1 MNADEEA
8 ERRLQKALERAGA
21 RDPRE
26 FYRDELKRLR
36 DVQPEAYRTAVQHYQ
51 EKLIP
56 SIARGEREP
65 LGAWLEYGALLARLQ
80 APGRTVAID
89 ESGLASSWEEGW
101 SASLILHLPDDR
113 REMARL
119 VGLPPE
125 PTPAQRA
132 AYDLLVAGRLEAPSS

>member
-1 MNADEEA
+1 MSGKKEA
-8 ERRLQKALERAGA
+8 ERRFQEALQAAGA

-36 DVQPEAYRTAVQHYQ
+36 EIKPEAYHTAVQHYQ

-56 SIARGEREP
+56 SIAGGEREP

-89 ESGLASSWEEGW
+89 KSGRATNWEEGW
-101 SASLILHLPDDR
+101 TPGLILHLPDDR
-113 REMARL
+113 REVARL

-132 AYDLLVAGRLEAPSS
+132 AYDLLVAGRLEVP

>member
-1 MNADEEA
+1 MSDDGEA
-8 ERRLQKALERAGA
+8 ERRFQNALQAAGA

-36 DVQPEAYRTAVQHYQ
+36 GHNPDAYRTAVQHYQ

-56 SIARGEREP
+56 SIAGGECEP

-80 APGRTVAID
+80 TPGRTVAID
-89 ESGLASSWEEGW
+89 ESGLATTWEDGW
-101 SASLILHLPDDR
+101 SPSLILHLPDDR

-132 AYDLLVAGRLEAPSS
+132 AYDLLVAGRLEAP